1 MKTTQRNEEEI
12 DDAPEKY
19 NRFDKKVRTFQRK
32 STIFLMK
39 KYVLFSEVLPSFCKA
54 LIIKQLQK
62 AYFHSKNNRIFTAR
76 NRKNSNNRPHISPLK
91 RPVEAPKK
99 QKQ

>member
-1 MKTTQRNEEEI
+1 M
-12 DDAPEKY
+12 D
-19 NRFDKKVRTFQRK
+19 NRF
-32 STIFLMK
+32 
-39 KYVLFSEVLPSFCKA
+39 SEIIPSFYKI